1 MAQIASPLPDTSY
14 RKPAPDK
21 PAFKSER
28 DAVALGDAIGLDEVM
43 KTFVEVQADAA
54 GVVANFV
61 VENED
66 PVMVGQPLFE
76 LARMAI
82 SRLQTAIP

>member
-1 MAQIASPLPDTSY
+1 
-14 RKPAPDK
+14 
-21 PAFKSER
+21 
-28 DAVALGDAIGLDEVM
+28 M